1 MKKIRKKRCKTC
13 NKQFTPFNSLQKVC
27 SVTCAIKLTNKIKKE
42 NEETIELLV
51 KKKKERVALG
61 TLIGYTKTK
70 VHKYV
75 RERDK
80 GKPCI
85 SCGCNYSD
93 DFDAGHFYPSSKFTS
108 IKFDLD
114 NIHGQCIQCNRYKEG
129 NFEMYSLNLPNRI
142 GIDNYNKLVK
152 RAKNS
157 KKVVKKWNRE
167 ELKAIQKEINV
178 KMKEL

>member
-1 MKKIRKKRCKTC
+1 MAKIRKKRCKMC
-13 NKQFTPFNSLQKVC
+13 NKLFAPFNSLQKVC
-27 SVTCAIKLTNKIKKE
+27 SVGCAIELTNKTKAE
-42 NEETIELLV
+42 NDATIEILV
-51 KKKKERVALG
+51 KKKKERIALG
-61 TLIGYTKTK
+61 TLMGYTKTK

-80 GKPCI
+80 GKRCI
-85 SCGCNYSD
+85 SCGCTYSE
-93 DFDAGHFYPSSKFTS
+93 DFDAGHFYPSSQFS
-108 IKFDLD
+108 AIKFDLD

-129 NFEMYSLNLPNRI
+129 NFENYSLNLPNRI

-167 ELKAIQKEINV
+167 ELKAIQREINI
-178 KMKEL
+178 KMKQL